1 MWGMGFSHFSLLGRI
16 WHRLIWLFFFLRK
29 QMKQPWGHRWSG
41 SLSWKRRKMLLN
53 HKSANTQ
60 THVCRVVHHRNWRH
74 ISRTP
79 LGFSQPW
86 ITRWYQ
92 GWTYMLNFL
101 KRLKLRLALLVHYIW
116 GCIMVAFLC
125 RLHLLIWSFLAVSP
139 KRFTWLVECSI
150 LQKPTPSS
158 SKDMKSWGKKTQ
170 APTEALC
177 LCFFTFLW
185 QLCNE
190 GSSPAA
196 ARRSSSAWQDIKSE
210 KTPWVATKCYKCP
223 LPSSLPHVLP
233 RPGATNAIRN
243 TFYMCIVYMEIL
255 QFRLCD

>member
-1 MWGMGFSHFSLLGRI
+1 MCAGLFTIETEDTIAGHLLHF
-16 WHRLIWLFFFLRK
+16 
-29 QMKQPWGHRWSG
+29 
-41 SLSWKRRKMLLN
+41 LN
-53 HKSANTQ
+53 HESLGDTRDGHTCLTSEKIETQ
-60 THVCRVVHHRNWRH
+60 TGSTH
-74 ISRTP
+74 IRS
-79 LGFSQPW
+79 
-86 ITRWYQ
+86 
-92 GWTYMLNFL
+92 
-101 KRLKLRLALLVHYIW
+101 
-116 GCIMVAFLC
+116 
-125 RLHLLIWSFLAVSP
+125 LHLRVHNGGVPLPASSLDLELPRSVTKAIHLACWVFNFAKS
-139 KRFTWLVECSI
+139 
-150 LQKPTPSS
+150 TPSS

-243 TFYMCIVYMEIL
+243 AFYMCIVYMEIL